1 MTTTTEPL
9 AVLSV
14 DGLTIPDAPKHV
26 QRPRSIHVPAIERP
40 AAVEQAASAHGD
52 VLIKFAD
59 ADERKRK
66 AAKALVDARA
76 LDILTDADLV
86 AAGDDPLPPAK
97 RAEPKAQQALAEAE
111 RARLVATGAAARTYA
126 KLEDAIRAELHG
138 LELPVADPLAHGP
151 LRHAQRGRDFANA
164 QEVAHGFSVAGVQE
178 NRTGRS
184 RPLRYSERASISDV
198 CLWRSSRV
206 GRRRRSE

>member
-52 VLIKFAD
+52 VLTKFAD

-126 KLEDAIRAELHG
+126 KLEDAIRAELDSW
-138 LELPVADPLAHGP
+138 LLATEAADDG
-151 LRHAQRGRDFANA
+151 
-164 QEVAHGFSVAGVQE
+164 AGE
-178 NRTGRS
+178 AYAKAS
-184 RPLRYSERASISDV
+184 RR
-198 CLWRSSRV
+198 WRKPRPGSSRRV
-206 GRRRRSE
+206 APFAGCARRRRAARVSCRCRRAAAASS